1 MKTPKLLPWLARKHG
16 VTEARAAQLYAVA
29 LRRAHLETGEIDTPA
44 YWGAA
49 VARWHKLLEAESRCR
64 PPLAHAVRAYH
75 RIGMLPMVV
84 SQGALLTQVALW
96 SRLLAQRA
104 RRAA

>member
-16 VTEARAAQLYAVA
+16 VTETRAAQLWTAA
-29 LRRAHLETGEIDTPA
+29 LRHAHLKTGEIDTPA

-49 VARWHKLLEAESRCR
+49 SDRWHALLEAESRCR
-64 PPLAHAVRAYH
+64 PPLAQALRAYH
-75 RIGMLPMVV
+75 RFGMLPMVV

-96 SRLLAQRA
+96 SRLFGARQ